1 MNKNYLRTVTDVK
14 GQWLFEIASEYFN
27 PRTIKNIDTRKEL
40 EKIEKLV
47 IEKSKNQT
55 PKLMT
60 VGQM

>member
-1 MNKNYLRTVTDVK
+1 MTDVK
-14 GQWLFEIASEYFN
+14 GQWLFEIAPEYFN